1 MGRSP
6 KSARASRKSGSK
18 LTGCDVQH
26 AVIASGNSLEEV
38 DETIANG
45 AEVSVMAGEQQA

>member
-1 MGRSP
+1 
-6 KSARASRKSGSK
+6 
-18 LTGCDVQH
+18 
-26 AVIASGNSLEEV
+26 VIASGNSLEEV